1 MVLTMKTH
9 NLQQKKWYFIDS
21 ESKGSYSEDE
31 PIEFL
36 TRSIESSLFD
46 YSDAYILV
54 TGNINVTG
62 GDDNTKVPSKNC
74 ALFEKWRTEINGT
87 FVDDA
92 QHITIAMYMNNWIEY
107 SDNLFWYIW

>member
-1 MVLTMKTH
+1 MLLTMKTH

-31 PIEFL
+31 PIEFS

-54 TGNINVTG
+54 TGNITAISN
-62 GDDNTKVPSKNC
+62 N
-74 ALFEKWRTEINGT
+74 
-87 FVDDA
+87 DA
-92 QHITIAMYMNNWIEY
+92 T
-107 SDNLFWYIW
+107 